1 MYGRFKNHEER
12 ITALEKNYEDLMN
25 KMQAIETEQN
35 NEVRGVSPLEG
46 LTMEEKLENHE
57 QRITILEKN
66 YSDLTNKMQAIE
78 TGQLR
83 MEKMLL
89 EEGTEQKKLINE
101 QREEQQE
108 LLNRLLEHTLNIRK
122 NNAYKKWD
130 LALALFG
137 GGGLIYALIS
147 LVERFF

>member
-1 MYGRFKNHEER
+1 MTVDQRIENHEER
-12 ITALEKNYEDLMN
+12 ITALEKNY
-25 KMQAIETEQN
+25 A
-35 NEVRGVSPLEG
+35 
-46 LTMEEKLENHE
+46 
-57 QRITILEKN
+57 
-66 YSDLTNKMQAIE
+66 DLTNKMQAVE

-83 MEKMLL
+83 IEKTLL
-89 EEGTEQKKLINE
+89 VEGKEQKKLINQ

-137 GGGLIYALIS
+137 GGGLIYGLIS
-147 LVERFF
+147 LAEKFL